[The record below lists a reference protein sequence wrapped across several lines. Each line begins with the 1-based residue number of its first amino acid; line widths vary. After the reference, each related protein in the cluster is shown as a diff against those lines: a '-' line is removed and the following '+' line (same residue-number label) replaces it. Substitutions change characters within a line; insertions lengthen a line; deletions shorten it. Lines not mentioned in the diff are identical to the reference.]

1 MASDSAAFDALKRAT
16 KEGLT
21 ALGKLLRTTLF
32 KLSLVYLT
40 VFALFAAFLIGYF
53 AWTTSSLITQQITET
68 IDAEINGLS
77 ELYNQGGIR
86 RLLLL
91 VDARSRR
98 PGSNLYLVTTPA
110 GADRKSTRLNSSH
123 LGISY

>member
-1 MASDSAAFDALKRAT
+1 MASSPAASDSLKRAM
-16 KEGLT
+16 KDSVT

-53 AWTTSSLITQQITET
+53 AWTTSSVITRQITET
-68 IDAEINGLS
+68 IEAEIIGLS

-110 GADRKSTRLNSSH
+110 
-123 LGISY
+123 